1 MPNTLLSTKLYIP
14 RPHQELVHRPPLI
27 ERLDTGLHGRL
38 TLVSAPAGCGKTTL
52 VSDWIARSEIPAAW
66 LSEANDD
73 VMPNT
78 LLFTKLYIPPV
89 RPDPSTLDAKRPSQD
104 KVGVAPTL
112 EPVAESVHG
121 WQATGASFVERLL
134 NLSSIEKRRGG
145 TTESERG
152 LAGEGR

>member
-1 MPNTLLSTKLYIP
+1 M
-14 RPHQELVHRPPLI
+14 VHRP
-27 ERLDTGLHGRL
+27 RLLEWLEAGLHGRL

-78 LLFTKLYIPPV
+78 LLFAKLYTPPV
-89 RPDPSTLDAKRPSQD
+89 RPDSSTLDAKRPPQD

-112 EPVAESVHG
+112 EPGAEPVHG
-121 WQATGASFVERLL
+121 WQATGASFVE
-134 NLSSIEKRRGG
+134 EVGG
-145 TTESERG
+145 
-152 LAGEGR
+152 